1 MRLGQMEITLYL
13 APLLQPVEA
22 ADQEALPLEMVA
34 LAAAEAYRLLL
45 AVVETPL
52 THPPLKAT
60 MVGTEMRLPLS
71 LRAVVEALMLLDQ
84 MAAFLRLKNLVM
96 AGTELPRQ

>member
-1 MRLGQMEITLYL
+1 
-13 APLLQPVEA
+13 
-22 ADQEALPLEMVA
+22 
-34 LAAAEAYRLLL
+34 
-45 AVVETPL
+45 
-52 THPPLKAT
+52 